1 MEPRGESLP
10 ETSALTSNPA
20 TSPSSQE
27 IAGIALSM
35 RIPPF
40 WRDKPRLWFVTFEAA
55 TSSLQKNQSQLSQ
68 MVIARLEKEDIE
80 QIADLLYNPPE
91 TNEYQALKD
100 RLISAYEES
109 DSRQF
114 QTLLSNMELG
124 DQKPSQ
130 LLRRMRNLA
139 RNKVPDST
147 LQLMWANLLPTNIRS
162 VLAVSETFQS
172 KTTLD
177 EQAAL
182 ADKIIEQST
191 VCGARYQARATGHR
205 AATAGHSCLR

>member
-68 MVIARLEKEDIE
+68 MVIARLEKEVIE

-114 QTLLSNMELG
+114 QTLLSDMELG

-147 LQLMWANLLPTNIRS
+147 LQLM
-162 VLAVSETFQS
+162 
-172 KTTLD
+172 
-177 EQAAL
+177 
-182 ADKIIEQST
+182 
-191 VCGARYQARATGHR
+191 
-205 AATAGHSCLR
+205 